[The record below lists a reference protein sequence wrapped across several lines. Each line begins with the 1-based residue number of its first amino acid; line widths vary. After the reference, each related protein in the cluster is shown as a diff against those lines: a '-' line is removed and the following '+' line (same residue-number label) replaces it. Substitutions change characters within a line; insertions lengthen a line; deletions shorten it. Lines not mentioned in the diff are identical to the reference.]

1 MMSWFRGNKII
12 KPDHELNTIGY
23 RFLEVIK
30 DQNILTSTI
39 YSMSNMIDESL
50 VNSAMWVK
58 DKQHRYVFGNKK
70 LRDDLFHGVKL
81 LDIIGK
87 TDNQLVFGNT
97 YDISDVETLIKGI
110 VPRYLPHI
118 REVVNECTR
127 ICNLTDMIAAEFGGT
142 SHFIETVGDKLLYVK
157 KTVTETGTTG
167 SYIDV
172 TDSKDSILKKIDRM
186 VTQEQCYQIDSMA
199 SFYIM
204 PGCEMLLEV
213 KLHAIPNSNC

>member
-1 MMSWFRGNKII
+1 
-12 KPDHELNTIGY
+12 
-23 RFLEVIK
+23 
-30 DQNILTSTI
+30 
-39 YSMSNMIDESL
+39 
-50 VNSAMWVK
+50 MWVK

-87 TDNQLVFGNT
+87 TDNQLVFGDT
-97 YDISDVETLIKGI
+97 YDISDVEKSMKDMM
-110 VPRYLPHI
+110 PQYLPNI
-118 REVVNECTR
+118 RSVLNECTR
-127 ICNLTDMIAAEFGGT
+127 VCNLTDMLAAEFGGT
-142 SHFIETVGDKLLYVK
+142 SYFIETVGDKLLYVK

-172 TDSKDSILKKIDRM
+172 TNSKDLILKKIDRM

-213 KLHAIPNSNC
+213 KLHAIPNINC

>member
-12 KPDHELNTIGY
+12 KPDNQLSKVSH

-39 YSMSNMIDESL
+39 YSMSTMIDESL

-87 TDNQLVFGNT
+87 TDNQLVFGDA

-118 REVVNECTR
+118 GEVVNECTR
-127 ICNLTDMIAAEFGGT
+127 VCNLTDMIATEFGDT
-142 SHFIETVGDKLLYVK
+142 SYFIETVGDKLLYTK

-172 TDSKDSILKKIDRM
+172 TDSEDSILRKIGQMITD
-186 VTQEQCYQIDSMA
+186 EQCYQIANMA

-204 PGCEMLLEV
+204 PGCELLLEV